1 MEINEVRLDPVS
13 RIARSSSAGV
23 EHILF
28 GGTMMLQL
36 RPSLWRKVCFG
47 AFALTVISAPPAH
60 AQSTFTSMR
69 GTWSGGGMVHL
80 RGGTQ
85 ERIRCQ
91 ASYDPSSSGQSL
103 QLELR
108 CASDGWNFDLSGSVV
123 QNGISISGTW
133 FESVNRVGGRITGQ
147 YNGGLMEARAEGD
160 IVAAL
165 ITLKTVGARQSFLM
179 KAPGAWAEQ
188 VSIDL
193 HR

>member
-1 MEINEVRLDPVS
+1 
-13 RIARSSSAGV
+13 
-23 EHILF
+23 
-28 GGTMMLQL
+28 MMLQL
-36 RPSLWRKVCFG
+36 RPSLLRKVGFS
-47 AFALTVISAPPAH
+47 AFALTVISAPPAL

-69 GTWSGGGMVHL
+69 GAWSGDGMVHL

-108 CASDGWNFDLSGSVV
+108 CASDGWNFNLSGSVV

-160 IVAAL
+160 TVAAL
-165 ITLKTVGARQSFLM
+165 ITLKTAGARQSFLM

>member
-1 MEINEVRLDPVS
+1 
-13 RIARSSSAGV
+13 
-23 EHILF
+23 
-28 GGTMMLQL
+28 MLQL
-36 RPSLWRKVCFG
+36 RPSLLRMVGFG
-47 AFALTVISAPPAH
+47 AFALTVISAPAAR
-60 AQSTFTSMR
+60 AQGTFTSMR
-69 GTWSGGGMVHL
+69 GAWSGDGMVHL

-85 ERIRCQ
+85 ERIRCR

-103 QLELR
+103 QLGLR

-165 ITLKTVGARQSFLM
+165 ITLKTLGARQSFLM

>member
-1 MEINEVRLDPVS
+1 VA
-13 RIARSSSAGV
+13 ARGSST
-23 EHILF
+23 ILS
-28 GGTMMLQL
+28 GGTMVLQL
-36 RPSLWRKVCFG
+36 RLSVLREIGFG
-47 AFALTVISAPPAH
+47 AFALTVISAQPAH
-60 AQSTFTSMR
+60 GQSTFASM
-69 GTWSGGGMVHL
+69 GGAWSGNGMVHL
-80 RGGTQ
+80 HSGTQ
-85 ERIRCQ
+85 ERIRCR
-91 ASYDPSSSGQSL
+91 ASYDPSSSGQSM

-108 CASDGWNFDLSGSVV
+108 CESDAWNFDLSGSVV
-123 QNGISISGTW
+123 RNSISGTW

-165 ITLKTVGARQSFLM
+165 LTVKTTGARQSFLM

>member
-1 MEINEVRLDPVS
+1 M
-13 RIARSSSAGV
+13 
-23 EHILF
+23 LF
-28 GGTMMLQL
+28 EGTMVLQL
-36 RPSLWRKVCFG
+36 RLSLLRKVGFG

-60 AQSTFTSMR
+60 GQSTFTSM
-69 GTWSGGGMVHL
+69 GGAWSGNGMVHL

-85 ERIRCQ
+85 ERIRCW
-91 ASYDPSSSGQSL
+91 ASYDPSSSGERL
-103 QLELR
+103 KLELR
-108 CASDGWNFDLSGSVV
+108 CASDAWNFDLSGSVV
-123 QNGISISGTW
+123 QNGNSISGTW

-165 ITLKTVGARQSFLM
+165 LTVKTMGARQSFLM
-179 KAPGAWAEQ
+179 EAPGAWAEH